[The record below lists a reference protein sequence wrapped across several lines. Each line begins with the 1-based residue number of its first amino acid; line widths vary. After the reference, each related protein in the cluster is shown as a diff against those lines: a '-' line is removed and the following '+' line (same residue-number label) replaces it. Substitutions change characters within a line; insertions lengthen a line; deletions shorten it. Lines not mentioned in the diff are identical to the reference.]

1 VHLEDK
7 NMSGHSKWAGIK
19 HRKMA
24 QDAKRGRI
32 FTKLI
37 REITIAA
44 REGGGNPEHNP
55 RLRKAIDDARTENM
69 PAENIKRAIQRGTG
83 EIPGAIYEEVVY
95 EGYGPGG
102 VAVIVEATT
111 DNRNRTTAEIRRIFS
126 EHNGNLGESGC
137 VSWMFKKKGYLAVE
151 KSKIGEDELISIA
164 LDAGAEDV
172 RTDDEDL
179 YEIITLPEDFE
190 KVKKILEEKKIPL
203 SSTEITFFPQ
213 SYIKLDEKKAETML
227 ALMNALE
234 EHEDVKNVYANFDIP
249 KAVME
254 KVVSA
259 V

>member
-1 VHLEDK
+1 
-7 NMSGHSKWAGIK
+7 MSGHSKWAGIK

-24 QDAKRGRI
+24 QDTKRGRI

-37 REITIAA
+37 REIAIAA

-55 RLRKAIDDARTENM
+55 RLRKAIDDARAANM

-83 EIPGAIYEEVVY
+83 EIPGVIYEEVVY

-102 VAVIVEATT
+102 VAVIIEATT
-111 DNRNRTTAEIRRIFS
+111 DNRNRTTQEIRRIFS
-126 EHNGNLGESGC
+126 EHGGNLGESGC

-151 KSKIGEDELISIA
+151 KSKVAEDELISVA
-164 LDAGAEDV
+164 LDVGAEDV
-172 RTDDEDL
+172 HTDDEDL
-179 YEIITLPEDFE
+179 YEIITLAEEFE
-190 KVKKILEEKKIPL
+190 KVKKVLKEKNVPL
-203 SSTEITFFPQ
+203 SSTEITFLPQ
-213 SYIKLDEKKAETML
+213 TYIKLEEKKAETML

-254 KVVSA
+254 KVLSA
-259 V
+259 T